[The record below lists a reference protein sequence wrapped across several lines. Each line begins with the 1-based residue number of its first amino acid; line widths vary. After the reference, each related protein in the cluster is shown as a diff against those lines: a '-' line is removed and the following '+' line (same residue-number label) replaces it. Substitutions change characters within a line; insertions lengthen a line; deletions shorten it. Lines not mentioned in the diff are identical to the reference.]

1 MRKFNPLA
9 VIISLAIVA
18 LILGGAIFMARKEV
32 KFNKIG
38 QTAFSERVR
47 RVEARKPIGDC
58 HNRTDFKARRNC
70 VLDLNDASGKKPSA
84 RQESLETYIKSLR
97 DLGNLGGAQPEINP
111 FTVGE
116 EYADIWLLKLQQCQ
130 FILEE
135 GCPIN
140 SRPSPPFNLVTP
152 DVAEY
157 IQSIDTMDTIMDTA
171 ITQ

>member
-9 VIISLAIVA
+9 VIMSLAIIA

-32 KFNKIG
+32 EFDKIG
-38 QTAFSERVR
+38 QTAFSERVN

-58 HNRTDFKARRNC
+58 NNRANAKVRRHC
-70 VLDLNDASGKKPSA
+70 VLDLNDGQALKMNERQQVLNAYIASLTG
-84 RQESLETYIKSLR
+84 LG
-97 DLGNLGGAQPEINP
+97 GNLGAKPEINP
-111 FTVGE
+111 FTVGK
-116 EYADIWLLKLQQCQ
+116 EYSDIWLLKLQQCQ

-157 IQSIDTMDTIMDTA
+157 VQSINTMDTAMDTA